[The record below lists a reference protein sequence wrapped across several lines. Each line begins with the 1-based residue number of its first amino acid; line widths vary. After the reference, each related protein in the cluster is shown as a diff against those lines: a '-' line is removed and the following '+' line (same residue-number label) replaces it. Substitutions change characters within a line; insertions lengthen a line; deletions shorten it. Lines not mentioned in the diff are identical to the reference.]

1 MNSTDLIYA
10 GALLGTGYWIL
21 KNVHRA
27 KASKRDY
34 NELGGTSDLNSQSI
48 NPNQMYL
55 FSEQKRNTTKVPGL
69 ANDISDGI
77 SDPIEM
83 QSYLA
88 NRVRSEQIDP
98 WMDEGE
104 TGIYTP
110 NRGLGRNVGYNPL
123 NLDV

>member
-1 MNSTDLIYA
+1 MDTTNIIYA
-10 GALLGTGYWIL
+10 GALLGTGIWIL
-21 KNVHRA
+21 NNINRSQGA
-27 KASKRDY
+27 KRDY
-34 NELGGTSDLNSQSI
+34 NELGGTSDLVQQSL

-55 FSEQKRNTTKVPGL
+55 YSEQKRNTTKVPGL
-69 ANDISDGI
+69 AKDISNGI

-83 QSYLA
+83 QDYLA

-104 TGIYTP
+104 MGYYTP
-110 NRGLGRNVGYNPL
+110 NRGPGNNRGYQPL